1 MKQKINATQPTLS
14 PSLEKV
20 RDRFETWRRRKKPGS
35 RIPKAMWQAA
45 VESCK
50 GDSVLQV
57 SRALRLNYNDL
68 KARVDAAEEVGNPG
82 PDCDL
87 DFVQLGFR
95 ASILPSECTLELE
108 ASNGAK
114 MKIGFR
120 GAVDALALCDAFWR
134 QGS

>member
-1 MKQKINATQPTLS
+1 MPLVLIFFAQLQ
-14 PSLEKV
+14 KV

-35 RIPKAMWQAA
+35 RIPKALWQAA

-68 KARVDAAEEVGNPG
+68 KEHVDAAEELGNSG

-87 DFVQLGFR
+87 DFVQLGFG

-114 MKIGFR
+114 MKIGFK
-120 GAVDALALCDAFWR
+120 GAVDALALCEAFWR

>member
-1 MKQKINATQPTLS
+1 MKQEINATQPALS

-20 RDRFETWRRRKKPGS
+20 RDRFEIWRRRKKPGS
-35 RIPKAMWQAA
+35 RIPKALWQAA

-50 GDSVLQV
+50 GVSVLQV

-68 KARVDAAEEVGNPG
+68 KQRVDAAEEIGHPG
-82 PDCDL
+82 PNCDL
-87 DFVQLGFR
+87 DFVELGFG

-120 GAVDALALCDAFWR
+120 GAVDALALCEAFWR

>member
-1 MKQKINATQPTLS
+1 MKQEINTTQPALS

-20 RDRFETWRRRKKPGS
+20 RDRFETWRKSKKPGS
-35 RIPKAMWQAA
+35 RIPKTLWQAA

-57 SRALRLNYNDL
+57 SRALRHNYNDL
-68 KARVDAAEEVGNPG
+68 KARVDAAEELVHPG
-82 PDCDL
+82 ANYDL
-87 DFVQLGFR
+87 DFMELDFG
-95 ASILPSECTLELE
+95 ASILPSECSLELE

-114 MKIGFR
+114 MKIGFK
-120 GAVDALALCDAFWR
+120 GTVDALALCESFWR

>member
-1 MKQKINATQPTLS
+1 MKQEIKATQPALN

-20 RDRFETWRRRKKPGS
+20 HDRFETWRRRKKPGS
-35 RIPKAMWQAA
+35 RIPKALWQVA

-68 KARVDAAEEVGNPG
+68 KQRVDAAEEIGNPG

-87 DFVQLGFR
+87 DFVQLGFG

-114 MKIGFR
+114 MKIGFK
-120 GAVDALALCDAFWR
+120 GAVDALALCEAFWR